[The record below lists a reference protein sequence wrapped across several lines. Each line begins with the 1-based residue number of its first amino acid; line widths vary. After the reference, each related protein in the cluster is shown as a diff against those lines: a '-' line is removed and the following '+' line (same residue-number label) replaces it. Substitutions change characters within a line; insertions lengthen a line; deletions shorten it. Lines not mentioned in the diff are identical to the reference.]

1 MTLGIGTP
9 VATLEAL
16 WAKHTIHLAEAPGG
30 EPSGIKKFKAADVEK
45 HSEQPSASDPS
56 VPDAAKPLTV
66 CAIGD
71 SMIAGCGTQD
81 QQEGLVPD
89 IAEGFAR
96 AFRRD
101 VAWEA
106 HGKLGATM
114 RRVRYRLLPEVLKT
128 GKTFDILVLCA
139 GSNDIMAN
147 RTLDEWRDD
156 LGSVLEEAK
165 PLSDHIVVLSPGQ
178 MQHEPSLGR
187 ALRRAL
193 EREMDEQ
200 AAVSKKVCAEYHAT
214 YVDMIHENVHADAPD
229 FFSPDHFHPSAQGYQ
244 YMVDGVIAK
253 LGSAFVQ
260 QFEAQ

>member
-9 VATLEAL
+9 IATLEAL

-30 EPSGIKKFKAADVEK
+30 EPFGVKTVDRKASG
-45 HSEQPSASDPS
+45 
-56 VPDAAKPLTV
+56 DATPLII

-81 QQEGLVPD
+81 QQEGLTPD
-89 IAEGFAR
+89 IAQGFADELQ
-96 AFRRD
+96 RD

-114 RRVRYRLLPEVLKT
+114 RRVRYRQLAEVLKA
-128 GKTFDILVLCA
+128 GKKFDILLICA

-156 LGSVLEEAK
+156 LGAVLDEAK
-165 PLSDHIVVLSPGQ
+165 PLSEHIVVLSPGQ

-187 ALRRAL
+187 ALRRAIL
-193 EREMDEQ
+193 REMDEQ
-200 AAVSKKVCAEYHAT
+200 AAVSKQVCAAHHAT

-229 FFSPDHFHPSAQGYQ
+229 FFSPDHFHPSAQGYR
-244 YMVDGVIAK
+244 YMTEGVVAK
-253 LGSAFVQ
+253 LSTVLKDC
-260 QFEAQ
+260 